1 MGERK
6 ESKKIGYRKILWIIL
21 LAQIAGLLGVFG
33 LRIEMNLMTNKY
45 SSYQKDSYEQLAD
58 MNDMRALMYQHESMI
73 YEYIVK
79 EDRRQATSYEI
90 QTQDIKKK
98 FNRKLSEIGERMGE
112 EATEEEKSAYEELT
126 YDLNAYTNS
135 TSIILDISM
144 NNSFEVARY
153 FMVHK
158 MEGYVSNANDGVD
171 KMTKIVE
178 ESLAS
183 NELQMKRIKKYYT
196 RNFFVIVVF
205 MLVSFLFC
213 FRQCRKLL
221 KLKDSYMAEADK
233 ANQAKSEFLSKMSH
247 EIRTPINAVLGMN
260 EMITREC
267 KDEQILEYANNIQ
280 ISGKTLLGLIND
292 ILDVSKIEAGKINLV
307 EVNYEFLPM
316 ITDMTNMIQPK
327 AKDKGLEFVTN
338 IDQRIPAIMYG
349 DDLRIRQIIINIL
362 TNGVKYTQTGSVAL
376 TVGFEK
382 KDESTVCLL
391 VSVKDTGMG
400 MKAEDME
407 KFSKPFER
415 LDEEKNRNVEG
426 TGLGMNITTNLLK
439 LMHSELKVESV
450 YGEGSCFSF
459 VLEQKVVDWKPISD
473 CAQKQVSQDAEN
485 VLIAPDKTV
494 LVVDDVAM
502 NQAVV
507 KALLKRTQIQ
517 VDVASSGMECLE
529 LIKQKRYDCIL
540 MDHMMPEMDGVE
552 TLEKVREYEQDG
564 PHIPVIALTANA
576 LSGQE
581 VFYKEHGFDGY
592 LTKPIQ
598 GAMLEK
604 ALRDIFI

>member
-6 ESKKIGYRKILWIIL
+6 ESKKMGYRKILWIIL

-33 LRIEMNLMTNKY
+33 LRVEMNLMTNKY

-79 EDRRQATSYEI
+79 EDRRQAASYEI
-90 QTQDIKKK
+90 QTRDIKKK

-144 NNSFEVARY
+144 TNSFEVARY

-183 NELQMKRIKKYYT
+183 NELQMKRIKKHYT

-316 ITDMTNMIQPK
+316 ITDLTNMIQPK

-338 IDQRIPAIMYG
+338 IDQRIPVIMYG

-407 KFSKPFER
+407 KLSKPFER

-598 GAMLEK
+598 GAILEK
-604 ALRDIFI
+604 ALRDMFI